1 MATAAD
7 GIDLMTQTLV
17 LLGGAVVAAPLFNR
31 LGLGTVLGY
40 LAAGIAIGPV
50 LGLVSDP
57 EGILHFAEFGIVFLL
72 FIVGLELK
80 PARLWELRMDIFG
93 LGLAQVFVTGLA
105 LTAVGLVLQ
114 YPVGSSIISG
124 FGLALS
130 STAFALQLLADR
142 GETNK
147 PYGQKSFSVL
157 LFQDLAIVPLLALI
171 PIFAT
176 RSADD
181 GGFTGFWAIAVPIA
195 AVAALVLAGRY
206 ILDPL
211 LRIIAKTGAR
221 EAMLAT
227 ALFVVLGAAWLMQFA
242 GLSMAMGAFIAGV
255 LLAESSFRHTLEADI
270 EPFRGLLLG
279 LFFLACGLSLDLAVV
294 FENWW
299 FIPLIV
305 PLIIAIKAGILYGLG
320 RLFGMPRED
329 AIRMGGILPQGGEFG
344 FVLFTAAAAA
354 GVLSLSDA
362 SLLIAIVTVSMALTP
377 ATVALANWLIPEPE
391 HEEMEE
397 DFSDADGAVI
407 IIGFSRFAQ
416 LVSQALLAAGTPV
429 TIIDNDAERIRQSA
443 RFGFRIY
450 FGDGTRPGVLE
461 AAGLKDAKAVVV
473 ATASIELT
481 NRIVDILREES
492 PDTLLFVRSYDRR
505 HSITLRKANVAYEI
519 RETLGSALKMSEKL
533 LVKLD
538 VPPTQA
544 ADIVADVERRDEV
557 RLQRQIEGDIW
568 SGIEEMKTQIT
579 PEPLLKPEGKA
590 RPVDDQSRSLLAR
603 RDGDPHHADR

>member
-1 MATAAD
+1 MATGAD
-7 GIDLMTQTLV
+7 GVDLMTQTIV

-50 LGLVSDP
+50 LGLISDP

-80 PARLWELRMDIFG
+80 PARLWELRVDIFG

-105 LTAVGLVLQ
+105 LTGVGLVLQ
-114 YPVGSSIISG
+114 YPLGSSVISG

-142 GETNK
+142 GETNR

-171 PIFAT
+171 PFFAT
-176 RSADD
+176 RSADGD
-181 GGFTGFWAIAVPIA
+181 GFTGFWAFAVPIA
-195 AVAALVLAGRY
+195 AVVGLVLAGRY
-206 ILDPL
+206 LLDPL

-279 LFFLACGLSLDLAVV
+279 LFFVACGLSLDLEVV

-305 PLIIAIKAGILYGLG
+305 PLIIAIKAAILYGLG
-320 RLFGMPRED
+320 RLFSMPHDD
-329 AIRMGGILPQGGEFG
+329 ALRMGGILPQGGEFG

-354 GVLSLSDA
+354 GVLSQADA

-377 ATVALANWLIPEPE
+377 ATVALANRLVPVPEK
-391 HEEMEE
+391 EEMEE
-397 DFSDADGAVI
+397 DFSDADGTVI
-407 IIGFSRFAQ
+407 VIGFSRFAQ
-416 LVSQALLAAGTPV
+416 LISQSLLAAGTSV
-429 TIIDNDAERIRQSA
+429 TIIDTDAERIRQAA

-461 AAGLKDAKAVVV
+461 AAGLKDAKAVVI
-473 ATASIELT
+473 ATASVDLT
-481 NRIVDILREES
+481 NHIVDILREES
-492 PDTLLFVRSYDRR
+492 PDTMLFVRSYDRR
-505 HSITLRKANVAYEI
+505 HSITLRQSGVTHEI

-533 LVKLD
+533 LMKLD
-538 VPPTQA
+538 VPPQQA
-544 ADIVADVERRDEV
+544 VDIVADVAQRDEL
-557 RLQRQIEGDIW
+557 RLQRQVEGDIW
-568 SGIEEMKTQIT
+568 SGIEQMNTQIT
-579 PEPLLKPEGKA
+579 PEPLLKPDSEAK
-590 RPVDDQSRSLLAR
+590 PVGDESRSVLAKGG
-603 RDGDPHHADR
+603 GDPHHADR

>member
-7 GIDLMTQTLV
+7 GVDLMTQTLV

-72 FIVGLELK
+72 FLVGLELK
-80 PARLWELRMDIFG
+80 PARLWDLRVDIFG
-93 LGLAQVFVTGLA
+93 FGLAQVFVTGIA
-105 LTAVGLVLQ
+105 LTLVGLAMQ
-114 YPVGSSIISG
+114 YPLGSSVISG

-130 STAFALQLLADR
+130 STAFALQLMADR

-147 PYGQKSFSVL
+147 PHGQKAFSVL

-171 PIFAT
+171 PIFAV
-176 RSADD
+176 RAEAD
-181 GGFTGFWAIAVPIA
+181 GGLTGLWAFAVPIS

-206 ILDPL
+206 LLDPL
-211 LRIIAKTGAR
+211 LRVIAKTGAR

-227 ALFVVLGAAWLMQFA
+227 ALFVVLGAAWIMQVA
-242 GLSMAMGAFIAGV
+242 GLSMALGAFIAGV

-305 PLIIAIKAGILYGLG
+305 PLIIAIKAVILYGLG
-320 RLFGMPRED
+320 RAFGMPKDD
-329 AIRMGGILPQGGEFG
+329 AIRVAGILPQGGEFG

-354 GVLSLSDA
+354 GVLTQADA

-377 ATVALANWLIPEPE
+377 ATVALANRLVPKPVQ
-391 HEEMEE
+391 EEMEE

-407 IIGFSRFAQ
+407 VIGFSRFAQ
-416 LVSQALLAAGTPV
+416 LISQALLTAGTSV
-429 TIIDNDAERIRQSA
+429 TIIDNDAERIRQAA

-450 FGDGTRPGVLE
+450 FGDGTRTHVLE
-461 AAGLKDAKAVVV
+461 AAGLKDAKAVVI
-473 ATASIELT
+473 ATAGVELT
-481 NRIVDILREES
+481 DHIVDILQEES
-492 PDTLLFVRSYDRR
+492 PDTMLFVRSYDRR
-505 HSITLRKANVAYEI
+505 HSISLRQKNVTSEM
-519 RETLGSALKMSEKL
+519 RETLGSALKLSERL

-538 VPPTQA
+538 VAPTQA
-544 ADIVADVERRDEV
+544 ADIVAEVERRDEV
-557 RLQRQIEGDIW
+557 RLQRQVEGDIW
-568 SGIEEMKTQIT
+568 SGIEEIKTQIT
-579 PEPLLKPEGKA
+579 PEPLLKPERQAKA
-590 RPVDDQSRSLLAR
+590 VGEESKSVLAR
-603 RDGDPHHADR
+603 DIGDPHHADR